1 MQGKVQAKSAVKRQ
15 PGISL
20 YYQVA
25 EILRERI
32 LSGQWRPGDQ
42 VATED
47 ELCELFQVSR
57 TTVRYALST
66 LVSEGLIYRKQGQG
80 TYVAEPTLEEGSP
93 HLFGF
98 TEEMLQK
105 GISPGSQV
113 LSAENIPATE
123 KVAERLNI
131 QAGEPVIMIKR
142 LRLAN
147 NEAIGIQTAY
157 IPSKLCPGLLKDDL
171 SGSLYTLLESKYQ
184 IQLYA
189 AKDVYYVGMLR
200 GKETKLLKVPPR
212 SAAFVV
218 ERVTIASDGTAVEY
232 VRSFMRGD
240 RYRVSLR
247 LRRDQNSYSGS
258 TSPTPSRAL
267 PLP

>member
-1 MQGKVQAKSAVKRQ
+1 MEMQAEMQAKNEVKRQ

-25 EILRERI
+25 KILRERI

-42 VATED
+42 VPTED

-57 TTVRYALST
+57 TTVRYALGT
-66 LVSEGLIYRKQGQG
+66 LVSEGLIFRKQGQG
-80 TYVAEPTLEEGSP
+80 TYVAEPTLEEGSA
-93 HLFGF
+93 HLLGF

-105 GISPGSQV
+105 GISPGSEV

-142 LRLAN
+142 LRFAN
-147 NEAIGIQTAY
+147 NEPIGIQTAY
-157 IPSKLCPGLLKDDL
+157 IPFKLCSGLLKDDL
-171 SGSLYTLLESKYQ
+171 SGSLYALLETKYQ
-184 IQLYA
+184 IQLHT
-189 AKDVYYVGMLR
+189 AKDTYYVGVLK
-200 GKETKLLKVPPR
+200 GQEAKLLDVPSG

-218 ERVTIASDGTAVEY
+218 ERITVTSDGTPVEY

-240 RYRVSLR
+240 RYKVSHQL
-247 LRRDQNSYSGS
+247 
-258 TSPTPSRAL
+258 SRNRSFG
-267 PLP
+267 